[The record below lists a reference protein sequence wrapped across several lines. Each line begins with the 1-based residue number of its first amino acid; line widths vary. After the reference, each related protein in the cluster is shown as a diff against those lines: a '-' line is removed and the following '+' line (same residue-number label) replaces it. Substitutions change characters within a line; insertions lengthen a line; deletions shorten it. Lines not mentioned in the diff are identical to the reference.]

1 METPTDTTSSM
12 IHNIISSPIIPN
24 NTPIVGSHVKPFT
37 GDNGSELLS
46 YDQKLTVAYGVGGAM
61 GLLIIG
67 SIIAYFVIKKNKK
80 NS

>member
-1 METPTDTTSSM
+1 MVPTDTTSSM
-12 IHNIISSPIIPN
+12 IHNIISSSIIPN
-24 NTPIVGSHVKPFT
+24 NTPIVGSPGKPIT
-37 GDNGSELLS
+37 GDNASELLS
-46 YDQKLTVAYGVGGAM
+46 YDQKLTVVYGVGGAM